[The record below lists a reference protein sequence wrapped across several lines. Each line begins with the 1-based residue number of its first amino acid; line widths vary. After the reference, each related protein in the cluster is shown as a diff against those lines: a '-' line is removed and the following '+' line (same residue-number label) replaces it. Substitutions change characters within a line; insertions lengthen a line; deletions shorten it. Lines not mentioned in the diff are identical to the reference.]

1 MCFGGSYPL
10 SRRVPLGE
18 NCPVVGRA
26 SPFALDT
33 ARALM
38 RQPDYPAPSSKRPM
52 KADGG
57 AVDDWIAPPVL
68 MTGFAWNDLVDGAS

>member
-1 MCFGGSYPL
+1 
-10 SRRVPLGE
+10 
-18 NCPVVGRA
+18 
-26 SPFALDT
+26 
-33 ARALM
+33 
-38 RQPDYPAPSSKRPM
+38 M